1 MERLI
6 ENMGMKY
13 RILYGKG
20 TIFNTFIISQLVY
33 LLSVLPSPS
42 HEMLELINKLLFEF
56 VWNAKP
62 DKKKFYESG
71 QGKGEVSVPD
81 IDQAL
86 KVVWV

>member
-1 MERLI
+1 MR
-6 ENMGMKY
+6 
-13 RILYGKG
+13 
-20 TIFNTFIISQLVY
+20 
-33 LLSVLPSPS
+33 
-42 HEMLELINKLLFEF
+42 INKLLFEC

-62 DKKKFYESG
+62 DKKKLYESG